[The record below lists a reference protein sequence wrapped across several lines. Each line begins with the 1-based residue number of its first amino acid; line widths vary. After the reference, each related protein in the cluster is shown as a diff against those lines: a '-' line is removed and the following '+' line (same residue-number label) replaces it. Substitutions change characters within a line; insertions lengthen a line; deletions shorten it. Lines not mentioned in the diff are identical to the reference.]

1 MNKGVLIVGKVIGK
15 ILATEKNPST
25 MEEFYFWTKPELI
38 LNPFD
43 VVKVE
48 HINNSVTYGVIE
60 EISHITD
67 TANFLSEYISNDFGD
82 VDTTPL
88 TYRIGMNYVKARIVG
103 NSKNVYVPVLSGKS
117 VCLAKKDEVA
127 DALGLSSIKN
137 PVPCGYLEMYQGAD
151 ESDRIKLP
159 VHMDSRFLIG
169 PEGAHLNISGI
180 SGLAAK
186 TSYAMFLLKAIQDKC
201 LSALDEEVD
210 DDVAFV
216 IFNVKGNDLLA
227 IDEPNPFENEAERD
241 ETYALYEAMGMS
253 TSPFKNVHY
262 YYPYS
267 KKGAWNTYLDQAVVE
282 NNIKRGAAHMYKY
295 EYKFDKENLYLMFAS
310 LDDPTQ
316 TMDAILNYIIS
327 ERGEFGNLGDWNE
340 FLNEVHSCGES
351 GKKER
356 EKEITVQS
364 WRKFERIVKKSIY
377 RNPIFDSIRNTSEE
391 TRISDALKHIKKNEV
406 HVIDIAKLND
416 DMQSFVF
423 GDAVRAIYDLQLG
436 QYDDGDYT
444 PPSKIVIFIDE
455 LNKYASTDTPKSSP
469 ILRQVLDIA
478 ERGRSLGVILFAAEQ
493 FKSAIHTRVTGNCS
507 TFAYGR
513 TNAIEIAKSDYRF
526 IPSVYKSMMAR
537 LEQGEYIIQNPVFSS
552 LLNIRFPKPIYKQF
566 KQ

>member
-1 MNKGVLIVGKVIGK
+1 MGKIIGK

-82 VDTTPL
+82 IDTTPL
-88 TYRIGMNYVKARIVG
+88 THRIGMNYVKARIVG
-103 NSKNVYVPVLSGKS
+103 NSKGVYIPVLSGKA
-117 VCLAKKDEVA
+117 VCMAEKDEVS
-127 DALGLSSIKN
+127 DALGLSNIEN
-137 PVPCGYLEMYQGAD
+137 RVPCGYLEMYQGA
-151 ESDRIKLP
+151 EEKDRIKLP
-159 VHMDSRFLIG
+159 VHMDSKFLIG

-201 LSALDEEVD
+201 LSANNKED

-216 IFNVKGNDLLA
+216 IFNVKGKDLLA
-227 IDEPNPFENEAERD
+227 IDEPNPFKDEKEKNE
-241 ETYALYEAMGMS
+241 THALYKAMGMS
-253 TSPFKNVHY
+253 TSPFKYVHY
-262 YYPYS
+262 YYPFS
-267 KKGAWNTYLDQAVVE
+267 KKGAWNTYLEREKVE
-282 NNIKRGAAHMYKY
+282 SNIKHGTAHMYKY
-295 EYKFDKENLYLMFAS
+295 EYRFDKENLDLMFAS

-316 TMDAILNYIIS
+316 TMDAILSYIIS
-327 ERGEFGNLGDWNE
+327 ERGEFGNLDDWAE
-340 FLNEVHSCGES
+340 FLEEVHSCGEA

-377 RNPIFDSIRNTSEE
+377 RNPIFDSIRDENKE

-436 QYDDGDYT
+436 QYEDSDYT

-455 LNKYASTDTPKSSP
+455 LNKYASTDTPKNSP

-552 LLNIRFPKPIYKQF
+552 LLNIKFPKPIYKQF
-566 KQ
+566 K

>member
-1 MNKGVLIVGKVIGK
+1 MGKVIGK

-25 MEEFYFWTKPELI
+25 MEEFNFWTKPELI

-103 NSKNVYVPVLSGKS
+103 NSKNVYIPVLNGRS
-117 VCLAKKDEVA
+117 VCMAEKDEVA
-127 DALGLSSIKN
+127 DALGLSNIKN

-201 LSALDEEVD
+201 LNAVDEDTD

-216 IFNVKGNDLLA
+216 IFNVKGKDLLA
-227 IDEPNPFENEAERD
+227 IDEPNPFENDEERR
-241 ETYALYEAMGMS
+241 ETHALYEAMGMT

-267 KKGAWNTYLDQAVVE
+267 KKGAWNTYLDQAAVE
-282 NNIKRGAAHMYKY
+282 GNIKRGAAHMYKY
-295 EYKFDKENLYLMFAS
+295 EYKFDKENLDLMFAS

-316 TMDAILNYIIS
+316 TMDAILSYIIS
-327 ERGEFGNLGDWNE
+327 ERGDFGNLGDWGE
-340 FLNEVHSCGES
+340 FLEEVHSCGEA
-351 GKKER
+351 GKKDK

-436 QYDDGDYT
+436 QYEDSDYT

-537 LEQGEYIIQNPVFSS
+537 LEQGEYIIQNLVFSS

>member
-1 MNKGVLIVGKVIGK
+1 MGKIIGK

-48 HINNSVTYGVIE
+48 HINESVTYGVIE

-82 VDTTPL
+82 VETTPI

-103 NSKNVYVPVLSGKS
+103 NSKNVYIPVLSGKS
-117 VCLAKKDEVA
+117 VCMAEKDEVA
-127 DALGLSSIKN
+127 DALGLSSIKS

-159 VHMDSRFLIG
+159 VNMDSRFLIG

-201 LSALDEEVD
+201 LSDVNDDFD

-216 IFNVKGNDLLA
+216 IFNVKGKDLLA
-227 IDEPNPFENEAERD
+227 IDEPNPFENEE
-241 ETYALYEAMGMS
+241 EKKITHALYKAMGMS

-267 KKGAWNTYLDQAVVE
+267 KKNAWNTYLDQSTVE
-282 NNIKRGAAHMYKY
+282 NNIRRGSAHMYKY
-295 EYKFDKENLYLMFAS
+295 EYKFDKDNLDLMFAS

-316 TMDAILNYIIS
+316 TMDAILSYIIS
-327 ERGEFGNLGDWNE
+327 ERGEFGRLDDWSE
-340 FLNEVHSCGES
+340 FLAEVHSCGEA
-351 GKKER
+351 GKK

-377 RNPIFDSIRNTSEE
+377 NNPIFDSIRNSNE
-391 TRISDALKHIKKNEV
+391 TRISDALKRIKKNEV

-436 QYDDGDYT
+436 QYEDGDYT

-478 ERGRSLGVILFAAEQ
+478 ERGRSLGVVLFAAEQ

-566 KQ
+566 K

>member
-1 MNKGVLIVGKVIGK
+1 MGKTIGK

-82 VDTTPL
+82 IDTTPL

-103 NSKNVYVPVLSGKS
+103 NSKNIYIPVLSGKS
-117 VCLAKKDEVA
+117 VCMAEKNEVA
-127 DALGLSSIKN
+127 DALGLSRIKN
-137 PVPCGYLEMYQGAD
+137 PVPCGYLEMYQGVED
-151 ESDRIKLP
+151 IENKVRLT
-159 VHMDSRFLIG
+159 VNMDSRFLIG

-186 TSYAMFLLKAIQDKC
+186 TSYAMFLMKAIQDKC
-201 LSALDEEVD
+201 LSATDDDDDE
-210 DDVAFV
+210 DVAFV
-216 IFNVKGNDLLA
+216 IFNVKGKDLLA
-227 IDEPNPFENEAERD
+227 IDEPNLFED
-241 ETYALYEAMGMS
+241 EKEKEENHKLYKEMGM
-253 TSPFKNVHY
+253 TTQPFKNVHY

-267 KKGAWNTYLDQAVVE
+267 KRDSWNTYLDQTSVK
-282 NNIKRGAAHMYKY
+282 NNINRGIAHMYKY
-295 EYKFDKENLYLMFAS
+295 EYKDDKENLDLMFS
-310 LDDPTQ
+310 SIDDPTQ
-316 TMDAILNYIIS
+316 TMDAILSYIIS
-327 ERGEFGNLGDWNE
+327 ERGEFGNLENWKD
-340 FLNEVHSCGES
+340 FLNEVHSCGEA
-351 GKKER
+351 GKKGG

-364 WRKFERIVKKSIY
+364 WRKFERIVKKSI
-377 RNPIFDSIRNTSEE
+377 NEKQPIFGSIRDSSKE
-391 TRISDALKHIKKNEV
+391 TRISDALKHIKSNEI

-423 GDAVRAIYDLQLG
+423 GDAVRAIYELKLG
-436 QYDDGDYT
+436 EYGDSDYA

-455 LNKYASTDTPKSSP
+455 LNKYASTDTPRNSP

-513 TNAIEIAKSDYRF
+513 TNAIEIAKNDYRF

-552 LLNIRFPKPIYKQF
+552 LLNIKFPKPIYKQF
-566 KQ
+566 K

>member
-1 MNKGVLIVGKVIGK
+1 MGKIIGK
-15 ILATEKNPST
+15 ILATERNPST

-48 HINNSVTYGVIE
+48 HINDSVTYGVIE

-82 VDTTPL
+82 VDITPL

-103 NSKNVYVPVLSGKS
+103 NSKGVYIPVHSGRS
-117 VCLAKKDEVA
+117 VCMADKDEVA
-127 DALGLSSIKN
+127 YALGLSRIKN

-151 ESDRIKLP
+151 ESDRVKLP
-159 VHMDSRFLIG
+159 VHMDARFLIG

-201 LSALDEEVD
+201 LTATENDE
-210 DDVAFV
+210 DVAFV
-216 IFNVKGNDLLA
+216 IFNVKGKDLLA
-227 IDEPNPFENEAERD
+227 IDETNRFENEE
-241 ETYALYEAMGMS
+241 EKQTTHSLYEIMGMS
-253 TSPFKNVHY
+253 ISPFKNVHY

-267 KKGAWNTYLDQAVVE
+267 EKNKWNTYLDQETVE
-282 NNIKRGAAHMYKY
+282 RNISHGTAHMYKY
-295 EYKFDKENLYLMFAS
+295 EYRTDKENLDLMFSS

-316 TMDAILNYIIS
+316 TMDAILSYIIS
-327 ERGEFGNLGDWNE
+327 DRGNFGAIDDWSE
-340 FLNEVHSCGES
+340 FLLEVHKCGEA
-351 GKKER
+351 GKNSKDR
-356 EKEITVQS
+356 EITVQS

-377 RNPIFDSIRNTSEE
+377 RNPIFDSIRDESAETS
-391 TRISDALKHIKKNEV
+391 IKDAIRKIKKNEV

-416 DMQSFVF
+416 DMQNFVF

-436 QYDDGDYT
+436 QSVDDDST

-455 LNKYASTDTPKSSP
+455 LNKYAGADTPKSSP

-493 FKSAIHTRVTGNCS
+493 FKSAIHARVTGNCS

-513 TNAIEIAKSDYRF
+513 TNAIEIAKSDYKF
-526 IPSVYKSMMAR
+526 IPSVYKSMMSR

-566 KQ
+566 KS